1 MFSRTALIVLLAA
14 PVGALPAFAQDAP
27 SPGLNDLTSIS
38 SLQALKARQF
48 EPGTQDYNQ
57 LGFATPRPA
66 QWPPKTKA
74 PHHAMRGLFAFDVP
88 PYLRVM
94 RPSTTGL

>member
-66 QWPPKTKA
+66 AAGSAGFSPAAQQA
-74 PHHAMRGLFAFDVP
+74 PRRVFD
-88 PYLRVM
+88 YTIQ
-94 RPSTTGL
+94 RPRNRRSY